1 MNDVSLNFENVKK
14 ILIPTD
20 GSDYSIRAAEYG
32 VSIAKMLD
40 AQILVVY
47 VIDIVGLQQ
56 IFRIAERENAEKELK
71 ETGQRYINYVLGL
84 AEKAGVKATS
94 FLAKGRPF
102 EQIVHIAKELTI
114 DLIIMGTYGRRGT
127 ERILIGSVAE
137 RVIEYSPCPVLV
149 VK

>member
-1 MNDVSLNFENVKK
+1 MSLNFKNIKK

-20 GSDYSIRAAEYG
+20 GSDYGMRAAEYG

-40 AQILVVY
+40 AQIMVVY
-47 VIDIVGLQQ
+47 VIDDVVLDQ
-56 IFRIAERENAEKELK
+56 ISKVTEHEDVERELK
-71 ETGQRYINYVLGL
+71 QDGQRHINYVLGL
-84 AEKAGVKATS
+84 AEKESVKATS
-94 FLAKGRPF
+94 LLAKGRPF
-102 EQIVHIAKELTI
+102 DQIVHLAKEQNM
-114 DLIIMGTYGRRGT
+114 DLIVMGTYGLKGA